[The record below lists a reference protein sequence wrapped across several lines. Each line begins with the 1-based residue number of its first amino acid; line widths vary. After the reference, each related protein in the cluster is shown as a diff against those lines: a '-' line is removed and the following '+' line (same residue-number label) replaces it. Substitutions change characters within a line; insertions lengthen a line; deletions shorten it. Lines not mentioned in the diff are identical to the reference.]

1 MKLNLTFR
9 KMTENT
15 QVLLLPNIRLAL
27 DEIDIR
33 QFTITVRE
41 VDRYIGGTANANP

>member
-1 MKLNLTFR
+1 
-9 KMTENT
+9 MTENT

-41 VDRYIGGTANANP
+41 VDRYIRYIGGTANANP